1 MSTRIKAAIGIAVV
15 AVLAVVV
22 WASIARKDKNLV
34 RVTTAKTAK
43 VPLVATVSCNG
54 RVRAKTKVD
63 ISSQVMGQI
72 VTLAVVEG
80 EHVKKGDLLLQIDK
94 AQYDANA
101 QATQA
106 GLDALFAQRESDRFT
121 RQQAERDLERTRK
134 NFEAHIESEQN
145 LQKAQLVLDSA
156 KANENADERRIE
168 QARQNLLANK
178 DSLKKTTLISPID
191 GVVTAKPVEQGE
203 NAIVGTMNNPG
214 TVLLTVSDMS
224 IVEGEMEVDETDV
237 PHVKLG
243 QKASLTFDAYP
254 DKKFDGRVT
263 EIGGSPITKSALG
276 TDSSAVNFKV
286 KVQVTNPP
294 DNIRPGF
301 SVSGKI
307 ETDRREAALAIPI
320 PALVVADP
328 ASLERPKPGKKA
340 TPTSGTAVA
349 APAPPADRG
358 PRREEE
364 GRRGRVRRQEGRDG
378 RLPEDQDRDQ
388 RRPSDRDR
396 RGPRGGR
403 GDRHGPVQ
411 GAPAAQDRRPRE
423 GRQLGTCGGRREEV
437 LSPRCSSGSSCA
449 SPGRRSRRTSSAR
462 S

>member
-15 AVLAVVV
+15 AILAVVI
-22 WASIARKDKNLV
+22 WASVARKDKNLV
-34 RVTTAKTAK
+34 RVTTAKVGK
-43 VPLVATVSCNG
+43 VPLVSTVSCNG

-80 EHVKKGDLLLQIDK
+80 DKVKKGDLLLQIDK

-121 RQQAERDLERTRK
+121 REQAERDLDRMKK
-134 NFEAHIESEQN
+134 NFKANIESEQN
-145 LQKAQLVLDSA
+145 LQKAQLALDSA
-156 KANENADERRIE
+156 KANETADERRIE
-168 QARQNLLANK
+168 QARANLMANK
-178 DSLKKTTLISPID
+178 DSLKKTTLVSPID

-224 IVEGEMEVDETDV
+224 VVEGEMEVDETDV
-237 PHVKLG
+237 PHVRLG

-254 DKKFDGRVT
+254 EKKFEGKVT

-301 SVSGKI
+301 SVPAKI

-320 PALVVADP
+320 PARVVADP
-328 ASLERPKPGKKA
+328 AALERPKRGKKNDKPA
-340 TPTSGTAVA
+340 SGSAVA
-349 APAPPADRG
+349 APAPPASAG
-358 PRREEE
+358 PAEKKKDVE
-364 GRRGRVRRQEGRDG
+364 GVFVVTKAGTVEFKKIKTGINADLQTEVVEGLAEGDEIITGPFKALRQ
-378 RLPEDQDRDQ
+378 LKI
-388 RRPSDRDR
+388 
-396 RGPRGGR
+396 
-403 GDRHGPVQ
+403 GDKVKVDNS
-411 GAPAAQDRRPRE
+411 APAADAKK
-423 GRQLGTCGGRREEV
+423 
-437 LSPRCSSGSSCA
+437 S
-449 SPGRRSRRTSSAR
+449 
-462 S
+462 

>member
-1 MSTRIKAAIGIAVV
+1 MSRRIKVAIGIGVV
-15 AVLAVVV
+15 AILAVVV

-34 RVTTAKTAK
+34 RVTTTKAAK

-80 EHVKKGDLLLQIDK
+80 DHVKKGDLLLQIDK
-94 AQYDANA
+94 AQFDANA

-106 GLDALFAQRESDRFT
+106 GLDALFAQRQADKFT
-121 RQQAERDLERTRK
+121 REQAERDLERTKK
-134 NFEAHIESEQN
+134 NYAAKIESEQN
-145 LQKAQLVLDSA
+145 LQKAQLALDSA

-168 QARQNLLANK
+168 QARANLMANK
-178 DSLKKTTLISPID
+178 DSLKKTTLLSPID

-224 IVEGEMEVDETDV
+224 VVEGEMEVDETDI
-237 PHVKLG
+237 PQVKLG

-254 DKKFDGRVT
+254 DKKFEGKVT

-286 KVQVTNPP
+286 KVQVANPP
-294 DNIRPGF
+294 SNIRPGF

-307 ETDRREAALAIPI
+307 ETDRRAAALAIPI

-328 ASLERPKPGKKA
+328 ASLERKKPGKKDDKA
-340 TPTSGTAVA
+340 KPAAGAAVA
-349 APAPPADRG
+349 APAPAGPAEKKKDVEGVFVVTKEGTVEFRRIKTGINADLQTEVLEGLSEGDEVVTG
-358 PRREEE
+358 PFKALREL
-364 GRRGRVRRQEGRDG
+364 RI
-378 RLPEDQDRDQ
+378 
-388 RRPSDRDR
+388 
-396 RGPRGGR
+396 
-403 GDRHGPVQ
+403 GDRVKVDNS
-411 GAPAAQDRRPRE
+411 APDAAKK
-423 GRQLGTCGGRREEV
+423 
-437 LSPRCSSGSSCA
+437 S
-449 SPGRRSRRTSSAR
+449 
-462 S
+462 

>member
-1 MSTRIKAAIGIAVV
+1 MSTRIKAAIGIGIV
-15 AVLAVVV
+15 AILAVVI
-22 WASIARKDKNLV
+22 WASIARKDKNTV
-34 RVTTAKTAK
+34 RVTTAKVGK
-43 VPLVATVSCNG
+43 VPLVSTVSCNG

-80 EHVKKGDLLLQIDK
+80 DHVKKGDLLLQIDK

-106 GLDALFAQRESDRFT
+106 GLDALFAQREADRFA
-121 RQQAERDLERTRK
+121 REQAERDLDRTKK
-134 NFEAHIESEQN
+134 NFKASIESEQN
-145 LQKAQLVLDSA
+145 LQKAQLTLDSA

-168 QARQNLLANK
+168 QARANLMGNK
-178 DSLKKTTLISPID
+178 DSLRKTTLTSPID

-243 QKASLTFDAYP
+243 QKATLTFDAYP
-254 DKKFDGRVT
+254 DKKFEGKVT

-286 KVQVTNPP
+286 KVQVANPP
-294 DNIRPGF
+294 GNIRPGF

-328 ASLERPKPGKKA
+328 ASLERAKPGKKDDKPAAGAAAAA
-340 TPTSGTAVA
+340 TAA
-349 APAPPADRG
+349 APAASATAGSAEKKKDVEGVFVVTKAGTVEFRKIKTGINADLQTEVVEGLAEGDEIVTG
-358 PRREEE
+358 PFKAL
-364 GRRGRVRRQEGRDG
+364 RQ
-378 RLPEDQDRDQ
+378 LKI
-388 RRPSDRDR
+388 
-396 RGPRGGR
+396 
-403 GDRHGPVQ
+403 GDKVKVDNS
-411 GAPAAQDRRPRE
+411 APAADAAKK
-423 GRQLGTCGGRREEV
+423 
-437 LSPRCSSGSSCA
+437 S
-449 SPGRRSRRTSSAR
+449 
-462 S
+462 

>member
-1 MSTRIKAAIGIAVV
+1 MSRRVKWAIGIAIAV
-15 AVLAVVV
+15 VLAVVV
-22 WASIARKDKNLV
+22 VASIKSRDKNTTK
-34 RVTTAKTAK
+34 VTTAKVVK

-54 RVRAKTKVD
+54 RVRARVKVD

-80 EHVKKGDLLLQIDK
+80 EKVRKGDLLLQIDR

-106 GLDALFAQRESDRFT
+106 ALDALFAQRQSDKFT
-121 RQQAERDLERTRK
+121 REQAERDLERTKK
-134 NFEAHIESEQN
+134 NYEAKIESEQN
-145 LQKAQLVLDSA
+145 LQKAQLALDSA
-156 KANENADERRIE
+156 KANELADERRIE
-168 QARQNLLANK
+168 QARANLMANK
-178 DSLKKTTLISPID
+178 DSLKKTTIVSPID
-191 GVVTAKPVEQGE
+191 GIVTAKPVEQGE

-237 PHVKLG
+237 PQVRVG
-243 QKASLTFDAYP
+243 QKAVLTFDAYP
-254 DKKFDGRVT
+254 EKKFDGVVT

-294 DNIRPGF
+294 PNIRPGF

-328 ASLERPKPGKKA
+328 ASLERKKA
-340 TPTSGTAVA
+340 GAKPASTSGVAAA
-349 APAPPADRG
+349 APATASGPAGKKKEVEGVFVVKKDGTVEFRKVRTGINADLQAEVLEGLSEGEEIVSG
-358 PRREEE
+358 PFKAL
-364 GRRGRVRRQEGRDG
+364 RQLRI
-378 RLPEDQDRDQ
+378 
-388 RRPSDRDR
+388 
-396 RGPRGGR
+396 
-403 GDRHGPVQ
+403 GDRVKVDNTP
-411 GAPAAQDRRPRE
+411 P
-423 GRQLGTCGGRREEV
+423 
-437 LSPRCSSGSSCA
+437 
-449 SPGRRSRRTSSAR
+449 SADAKK